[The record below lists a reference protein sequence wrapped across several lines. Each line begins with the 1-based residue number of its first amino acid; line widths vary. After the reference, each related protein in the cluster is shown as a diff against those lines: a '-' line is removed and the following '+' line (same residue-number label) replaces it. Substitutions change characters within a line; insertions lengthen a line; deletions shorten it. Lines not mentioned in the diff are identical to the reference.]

1 MRSLILST
9 NRRYNCA
16 PDCRTIARD
25 LDFRVAIRNETFV
38 NSHFHVHNP
47 EYARAKRLTIT
58 RTVRTCF
65 ADPTILSGDNAAA
78 PFNSMLDVA
87 SGSASG
93 AEPTAWSDEPT
104 LRGVGPSGPEAARR
118 ER

>member
-104 LRGVGPSGPEAARR
+104 ARR